1 MNSTSNTPLNNYVK
15 EDGMKR
21 LVLFLSFLFVFSFS
35 ALAAGPGDVLDKAR
49 EDIESLNKFALSI
62 HKKAA
67 ADIEDFHENLKNI
80 DGLPQPKINE
90 LLAAGIPPWDV
101 FMMAHISILSGK
113 PVSAVHEEYKRSKGQ
128 GWGVIAKEMGIKPG
142 SSAFHK
148 LKEKIKREV
157 DRKSSGKLK
166 NKEADSGSH
175 GKGGGKGKKN

>member
-1 MNSTSNTPLNNYVK
+1 
-15 EDGMKR
+15 MKR
-21 LVLFLSFLFVFSFS
+21 LVLFLSILFAFSFS

-62 HKKAA
+62 HNKAA

-80 DGLPQPKINE
+80 DGLPQPKLNE

-113 PVSAVHEEYKRSKGQ
+113 PVSAVHDEYNRSKGR

-142 SSAFHK
+142 STAFHN
-148 LKEKIKREV
+148 LKEKCKREV

-166 NKEADSGSH
+166 NKGKDSGKH
-175 GKGGGKGKKN
+175 GKGGGKGKNK

>member
-1 MNSTSNTPLNNYVK
+1 
-15 EDGMKR
+15 MKR

-35 ALAAGPGDVLDKAR
+35 ALAASPGDVLDKAR

-62 HKKAA
+62 HNKAA
-67 ADIEDFHENLKNI
+67 ADIEDFHENLMRI
-80 DGLPQPKINE
+80 DGPPQPKIHE
-90 LLAAGIPPWDV
+90 MLAAGIPPADV
-101 FMMAHISILSGK
+101 FMMVHISILSGK
-113 PVSAVHEEYKRSKGQ
+113 PLSAVHVEYQRSKGQ

-142 SSAFHK
+142 SSAFHN
-148 LKEKIKREV
+148 LKEKFKREV

>member
-1 MNSTSNTPLNNYVK
+1 
-15 EDGMKR
+15 MKNII
-21 LVLFLSFLFVFSFS
+21 LFLLFLFAFSFS
-35 ALAAGPGDVLDKAR
+35 ALAASPGDVFDKAR

-67 ADIEDFHENLKNI
+67 ADIEDFHENLMRIK
-80 DGLPQPKINE
+80 GPPQPKIHE
-90 LLAAGIPPWDV
+90 LLAAGIPPADV
-101 FMMAHISILSGK
+101 FMIVHISVFSGK
-113 PVSAVHEEYKRSKGQ
+113 PLSAVHEEYKRSKGE

-142 SSAFHK
+142 SGAFHN

-175 GKGGGKGKKN
+175 GKGAGKGKNK